1 MSGENTPENT
11 EYESDN
17 SEISESEI
25 VNEAVINE
33 IKKENSKNKKKMIER
48 KMIKSSDPNIE
59 IELKRK
65 HTKKP
70 KKKIIIYKEDIES
83 SDEEVE
89 VIYKNKTRGRPKQ
102 NKIIKY
108 KNDKNEE
115 VDEKL
120 DADKVEID
128 LSHTNQLNAK
138 QIRLLK
144 LQEKLTELEAVS
156 GKKIRATR
164 KGEVDKR
171 QTTKRTQKQI
181 EATERL
187 VLANKMKREAK
198 LKDKTKELVNQ
209 TITELSNKAKEQQQ
223 EQAPV
228 QQEEIVKPK
237 YDPLLDPYL

>member
-1 MSGENTPENT
+1 MSDKETTENS

-17 SEISESEI
+17 SEISEAEI
-25 VNEAVINE
+25 INEKVINE
-33 IKKENSKNKKKMIER
+33 IKKEKKKNKNNIIKKT
-48 KMIKSSDPNIE
+48 IKSSDPNIE
-59 IELKRK
+59 VEIKK

-83 SDEEVE
+83 SDEEVQ

-120 DADKVEID
+120 DAEKLEID
-128 LSHTNQLNAK
+128 LSHTKQLNAK
-138 QIRLLK
+138 QIKLLK
-144 LQEKLTELEAVS
+144 LQEKITELEAVS

-164 KGEVDKR
+164 KGAIDKR

-198 LKDKTKELVNQ
+198 LKDKTKEMVNE
-209 TITELSNKAKEQQQ
+209 TINQLSNKAKEQQKQ
-223 EQAPV
+223 TPV
-228 QQEEIVKPK
+228 QQVQQVKP
-237 YDPLLDPYL
+237 YDPLLDPDL

>member
-1 MSGENTPENT
+1 MSDENTPENT
-11 EYESDN
+11 EYESDD
-17 SEISESEI
+17 SCISETEI

-33 IKKENSKNKKKMIER
+33 LKKENSKNKNNVIHR

-59 IELKRK
+59 IEVKKR
-65 HTKKP
+65 HNKKP

-108 KNDKNEE
+108 KDDKGDE

-120 DADKVEID
+120 DAEKVEID
-128 LSHTNQLNAK
+128 LTHTKELNSK
-138 QIRLLK
+138 QIKLLK
-144 LQEKLTELEAVS
+144 LQEKITELETVS

-164 KGEVDKR
+164 KFEVDRR
-171 QTTKRTQKQI
+171 QTSKRTQKQI

-187 VLANKMKREAK
+187 ILSNKLKREAK
-198 LKDKTKELVNQ
+198 LKEKTKEMVNE
-209 TITELSNKAKEQQQ
+209 TINELSNKAREQQAQ
-223 EQAPV
+223 AQAPAPEPEPV
-228 QQEEIVKPK
+228 K

>member
-1 MSGENTPENT
+1 MSDKDNTENTQ
-11 EYESDN
+11 YETDN
-17 SEISESEI
+17 SEISESELLNEKI
-25 VNEAVINE
+25 VNE
-33 IKKENSKNKKKMIER
+33 IKQEKKKNKNKMIQC

-59 IELKRK
+59 VEIKK

-83 SDEEVE
+83 SEDEVE
-89 VIYKNKTRGRPKQ
+89 VIYKNRKKGRPKS

-108 KNDKNEE
+108 KNDKNEIVE
-115 VDEKL
+115 DKL
-120 DADKVEID
+120 DADKLEID
-128 LSHTNQLNAK
+128 LSHTKELNAK
-138 QIRLLK
+138 EIKLLK
-144 LQEKLTELEAVS
+144 LQEKLTELETIS

-198 LKDKTKELVNQ
+198 LKEKTKETVEQ
-209 TITELSNKAKEQQQ
+209 TIKELSSKAKEVHQQKQ
-223 EQAPV
+223 EPV
-228 QQEEIVKPK
+228 QQVNQKI
-237 YDPLLDPYL
+237 YNCLLDPDL